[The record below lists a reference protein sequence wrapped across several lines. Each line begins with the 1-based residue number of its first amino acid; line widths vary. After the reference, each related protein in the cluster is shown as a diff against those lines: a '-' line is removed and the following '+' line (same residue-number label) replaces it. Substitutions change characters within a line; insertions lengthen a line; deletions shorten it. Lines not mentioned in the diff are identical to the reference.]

1 MQIHECRERYFELLG
16 QALTAHLYPES
27 SNWLVAG
34 STDRKLKSRFK
45 RRIIGAIEKAGF
57 KLYRSIPFDAAKRE
71 NGVDWPSF
79 GYSMIGLKRM
89 RNIRELTETVLA
101 ENVPGDLVECGVWR
115 GGAAIM
121 MKAVLDFNGADRM
134 VWLAD
139 SFEGLPAPSV
149 PQDKGYDFSGMPY
162 LSAGEQSVRE
172 NFQRFGFLDEKVRML
187 PGWFKDSL
195 PTAPIERIAIL
206 RADADLYESTMDIL
220 NNLYAKVSR
229 GGFVIIDDY
238 HGWEPCR
245 RAVTEFRAS
254 RSISSPIVEI
264 DGSGVYWRVE

>member
-1 MQIHECRERYFELLG
+1 MSVASAIWNCSDKLSPPAFIRD
-16 QALTAHLYPES
+16 S

-34 STDRKLKSRFK
+34 STDRKLKSRLK
-45 RRIIGAIEKAGF
+45 RRIIRAIEKAGF
-57 KLYRSIPFDAAKRE
+57 TLHRTVPFDPEKRE
-71 NGVDWPSF
+71 NGTDWPSI

-89 RNIRELTETVLA
+89 RNIRELTEIVLD
-101 ENVPGDLVECGVWR
+101 EKVPGDLVECGVWR

-121 MKAVLDFNGADRM
+121 MKAVLDFHGADRT

-139 SFEGLPAPSV
+139 SFEGLPAPSA
-149 PQDKGYDFSGMPY
+149 PQDEGYDLSTMPY
-162 LSAGEQSVRE
+162 LSAGEQTVRE
-172 NFQRFGFLDEKVRML
+172 NFERFGLLDEKVKML

-195 PTAPIERIAIL
+195 PDAPIEQIAIL

-220 NNLYAKVSR
+220 NNLYAKVSP
-229 GGFVIIDDY
+229 GGFVILDDY
-238 HGWEPCR
+238 LSWEPCR

-264 DGSGVYWRVE
+264 DGSAVYWRVE